1 MIHLFSDI
9 INIMMLFVI
18 LGPPDKTFKYHITP
32 WPLLAPG
39 EPINVTVTFT
49 PGKFERHVTDPFT
62 LQEIVE

>member
-1 MIHLFSDI
+1 
-9 INIMMLFVI
+9 MMLFVI